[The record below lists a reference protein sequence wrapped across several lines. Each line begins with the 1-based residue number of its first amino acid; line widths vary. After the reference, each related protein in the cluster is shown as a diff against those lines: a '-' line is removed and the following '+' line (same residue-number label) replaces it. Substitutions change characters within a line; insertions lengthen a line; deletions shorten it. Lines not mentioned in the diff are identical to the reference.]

1 MIKKH
6 IYILATG
13 GTIAVRAASEEAT
26 TGYQAG
32 AIGIAELLE
41 AVPELTRYAE
51 VEGEQVAA
59 IDSKDMREVIWLRL
73 AARCNALLSRED
85 VDGIVITHGTDTMEE
100 TAYFLH
106 LTVHSEKPI
115 VLTGAMRPATAM
127 SADGPMNLL
136 QAVGVA
142 ADDEAAGKGVLIVL
156 NGTIES
162 ARDAVKMHTTSLDT
176 FRSPEMGLLGSVQDG
191 EPVFYRSPLR
201 RHTVHSAFSVKGV
214 TALPRVAI
222 LYAHA
227 DDDGFLV
234 AAAQKAGCQGIVY
247 AGMGNG
253 SIPER
258 VETALAKA
266 AAEGIAVVR
275 STRSAAGRVT
285 RAEASYE
292 ANGFIASDTLN
303 PAKARILLQ
312 LALLKTNDTE
322 AIRTMFSIY

>member
-1 MIKKH
+1 MEKKH

-13 GTIAVRAASEEAT
+13 GTIAGRAASEEAT
-26 TGYQAG
+26 TGYEAG

-41 AVPELTRYAE
+41 AVPEIERYAS

-59 IDSKDMREVIWLRL
+59 IDSKDMRQEIWLRL
-73 AARCNALLSRED
+73 AARCNALLARED

-106 LTVHSEKPI
+106 LTVHSEKPV

-136 QAVGVA
+136 QAVRVA
-142 ADDEAAGKGVLIVL
+142 TDDEARGKGVLIVL

-162 ARDAVKMHTTSLDT
+162 ARDAVKTHTTSLDT
-176 FRSPEMGLLGSVQDG
+176 FRSPGVGALGSVQDG

-201 RHTVHSAFSVKGV
+201 CHTSKSGFSVEG
-214 TALPRVAI
+214 AAELPRVAI

-234 AAAQKAGCQGIVY
+234 EAARKAGCKGIVY

-258 VETALAKA
+258 AEASLARA
-266 AAEGIAVVR
+266 AAEGITVVR

-292 ANGFIASDTLN
+292 EHGFIASDTLN
-303 PAKARILLQ
+303 PAKARVLLQ
-312 LALLKTNDTE
+312 LALLKTSDT
-322 AIRTMFSIY
+322 ASIRTMFAIY